1 MFVGASVFDV
11 RNAMQRGKIRFS
23 THVEK
28 KYPSKIIDAKG
39 AGTKRLT
46 QTLTSRLVDRWW
58 AAGPGAQLVVGWVH
72 SDARYERIHIPD
84 FKIVTVTLVRPQKL
98 PSSAR
103 NPKMVF
109 FEQLNSKVSQA
120 DAWYFG
126 FGQNSGNG
134 LRPLFYDRRERE
146 QGPLEFW
153 SYFFV
158 WPAGI
163 VENNRLSNITN
174 AVQTLQ
180 MQANKKKSIRSS
192 MFSELFGVR
201 RTSETARRFIK
212 DKVWRPKFNNAMAE
226 LRAVPRGALHRSYPG
241 GVNYLSSVRRL
252 PELTAGWT
260 TASTAAARPPKK
272 RKRNTTKKAT

>member
-28 KYPSKIIDAKG
+28 KYPSKILDARG
-39 AGTKRLT
+39 GGTKRLT

-72 SDARYERIHIPD
+72 SDARYERIHIPEY
-84 FKIVTVTLVRPQKL
+84 KIVTVTLVRPQNI

-120 DAWYFG
+120 DASYFG
-126 FGQNSGNG
+126 FGKNSGNG
-134 LRPLFYDRRERE
+134 LRPLFYDRRDRE

-180 MQANKKKSIRSS
+180 MQANKTKIRS
-192 MFSELFGVR
+192 ELR
-201 RTSETARRFIK
+201 RTSETARRVIK

-241 GVNYLSSVRRL
+241 GVNYMSSVRRL

-260 TASTAAARPPKK
+260 TASTAAATPPKK
-272 RKRNTTKKAT
+272 RKRNTTKKETSRKKR